1 MRHVL
6 MFLLALCLPMT
17 ANAQRAVS
25 LDIGGREVKVEV
37 PAGYVRYSEAVPAL
51 NDVIQKALPQTNLLI
66 DTFADERDLVM
77 RNSGS
82 VARYSEYEVQTLR
95 ALGTADIGPEEW
107 KIVRPMMLQQIGA
120 MDPSTLNDDM
130 QKNVG
135 GVVADE
141 TGGAVKL
148 EVGEVARPALYGDDP
163 DSVRFTMILPS
174 TFVVRGQKV
183 EHRIIVAAVVAV
195 VSRRLVFLY
204 AQRVVG
210 VDAPPDMAGLRA
222 DVDAFYARV
231 RALNP

>member
-1 MRHVL
+1 MRLVP

-37 PAGYVRYSEAVPAL
+37 PAGYVRYSEAAPAL

-66 DTFADERDLVM
+66 DTFADEGDVLLRKA
-77 RNSGS
+77 GS
-82 VARYSEYEVQTLR
+82 ESKHSEYEVQTLR
-95 ALGTADIGPEEW
+95 ALGTTDIGPEEW
-107 KIVRPMMLQQIGA
+107 KLLRPAMLQQIGA
-120 MDPSTLNDDM
+120 MDPSTLNDDV

-148 EVGEVARPALYGDDP
+148 EVGEVARPALYGNDP

-174 TFVVRGQKV
+174 TFVVRGQKA
-183 EHRIIVAAVVAV
+183 ERRIVVAAVVAV
-195 VSRRLVFLY
+195 VARRLVFLY
-204 AQRVVG
+204 AQRIAG
-210 VDAPPDMAGLRA
+210 VDGAPDLAGVRA
-222 DVDAFYARV
+222 DLDAFYGRV